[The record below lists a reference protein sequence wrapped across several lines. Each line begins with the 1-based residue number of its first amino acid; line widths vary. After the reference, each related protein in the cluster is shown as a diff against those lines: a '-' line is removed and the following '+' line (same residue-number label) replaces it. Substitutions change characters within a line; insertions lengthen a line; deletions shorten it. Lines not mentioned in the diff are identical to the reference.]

1 MSSTPE
7 APKQKRKENFQ
18 QQKQQKQ
25 QKAPKQPQ
33 AAKQQKQQKAPKQ
46 PQAAKQ
52 AKAKKP
58 DSPYK
63 SSVILPQTEFG
74 QRANAVV
81 REPELQQYWADNR
94 IYEELAESNPGP
106 VYVLHDGPPYAN
118 GDLHIGHALNKIL
131 KVHHSYIL
139 LHCL

>member
-1 MSSTPE
+1 MSSTAPE
-7 APKQKRKENFQ
+7 APKQKRKEDFK

-33 AAKQQKQQKAPKQ
+33 AAKQ
-46 PQAAKQ
+46 AKN
-52 AKAKKP
+52 KKP

-63 SSVILPQTEFG
+63 SSVILPQTAFG

-81 REPELQQYWADNR
+81 REPELQQYWAENR

-131 KVHHSYIL
+131 KVGVSYL
-139 LHCL
+139 LPFFS